1 MLTIENIHKS
11 YGDKVLFHS
20 ISCTIGEQ
28 EKIGLIGV
36 NGTGKST
43 LLKIIAGLE
52 QPEAGIIKH
61 PKDYHIEYADQQP
74 VLDDD
79 LTVME
84 QIYYGD
90 STIMQ
95 VMRQYEQALLQLQQ
109 KPDNQQAQDRLMH
122 MQAKMDEEEA
132 WEANTAAKT
141 ILTKLGITDFTS
153 KVEML
158 SGGQKKRVALAKA
171 LLQPADLLLLD
182 EPTNH
187 LDNETAEWLEAYLQ
201 SYKGS
206 FILITHDRYFLNR
219 ATNRIFELDKGNLHQ
234 YEGNYE
240 VFLEK
245 KAEREALEASDE
257 IKHHNTLRRELAWL
271 KRGARARSTKQ
282 KARKERIEKMQEKKF
297 QTSNESIAF
306 QAGSS
311 RLGKQVLELVEV
323 GKSYERKELIS
334 GFSHIILPGDRI
346 GIIGA
351 NGTGK
356 TTLLNLMAA
365 RISPDE
371 GSVETGR
378 TVKIGYYT
386 QGDEELNGT
395 MRVIDYIKEQ
405 AEVIH
410 TVDGDTIT
418 AEQMLERFLFSRA
431 EQWTFIRKLSGGERR
446 RLYLLKVLMQEP
458 NVLLLDEP
466 TNDLDTQT
474 LSVLEEYLEHFPG
487 VVITVS
493 HDRYFLDRTVD
504 KLFVFAGHGKINVF
518 YGNYSAFLEQHESL
532 KTEKKKEKKPV
543 QERTKKQKKK
553 LSYQDQKEW
562 NTIEDHIMELEMKMD
577 RIQTEISEAG
587 SDSEIVQELFSRQ
600 QDTEKELEN
609 KMERWEELA
618 LLVEEMN
625 KKE

>member
-1 MLTIENIHKS
+1 MLTVENIHKS

-20 ISCTIGEQ
+20 ISCAITEQ
-28 EKIGLIGV
+28 EKIGLIGI

-43 LLKIIAGLE
+43 LLKIFAGLE
-52 QPEAGIIKH
+52 QPEAGLIKH
-61 PKDYHIEYADQQP
+61 PKDYHVEYAHQQP
-74 VLDDD
+74 VLEDD

-90 STIMQ
+90 SSMMK
-95 VMRQYEQALLQLQQ
+95 VMREYEHALLQLQEQ
-109 KPDNQQAQDRLMH
+109 PENQAAQERLMH
-122 MQAKMDEEEA
+122 MQQKMDEEEA

-141 ILTKLGITDFTS
+141 ILTKLGITDS
-153 KVEML
+153 KRKVKTL
-158 SGGQKKRVALAKA
+158 SGGQKKRVSLAKA
-171 LLQPADLLLLD
+171 LLQPANLLLLD

-187 LDNETAEWLEAYLQ
+187 LDNETVDWLETYLQ

-219 ATNRIFELDKGNLHQ
+219 ATNRIFELEQGNLYH

-282 KARKERIEKMQEKKF
+282 KARKERIEEMQEKTFHTK
-297 QTSNESIAF
+297 SESIAF
-306 QAGSS
+306 QAGSA
-311 RLGKQVLELVEV
+311 RLGKQVLKLDRVS
-323 GKSYERKELIS
+323 KSYEEQKLIS
-334 GFSHIILPGDRI
+334 DFSHVILPEDRI

-356 TTLLNLMAA
+356 TTLLNLLAA

-371 GSVETGR
+371 GTVEAGQ

-386 QGDEELNGT
+386 QGEEELDGT

-410 TVDGDTIT
+410 TVDGDVIT
-418 AEQMLERFLFSRA
+418 AEQMLERFLFARK

-474 LSVLEEYLEHFPG
+474 LSVLEAYLEQFPG

-504 KLFVFAGHGKINVF
+504 KLFVFAGLGKINVF
-518 YGNYSAFLEQHESL
+518 YGNYSAFLEQQIAS
-532 KTEKKKEKKPV
+532 TEKRKEKKPA
-543 QERTKKQKKK
+543 EKGMPNKKKK
-553 LSYQDQKEW
+553 LSYHEQKEW
-562 NTIEDHIMELEMKMD
+562 NTIEDHIMELEMK
-577 RIQTEISEAG
+577 IEQTQAKITEAG
-587 SDSEIVQELFSRQ
+587 SDSEKVQELFSKQ
-600 QDTEKELEN
+600 QDTEEELE
-609 KMERWEELA
+609 KQMERWEELA

-625 KKE
+625 NKD

>member
-20 ISCTIGEQ
+20 ISCVIRDQ

-52 QPEAGIIKH
+52 QPERGTVKH
-61 PKDYHIEYADQQP
+61 PKDYHIEYAHQQP
-74 VLDDD
+74 VLDDN

-84 QIYYGD
+84 QIYYGE
-90 STIMQ
+90 STIMT
-95 VMRQYEQALLQLQQ
+95 VMREYEYALLQLQQ
-109 KPDNQQAQDRLMH
+109 QPDNQTAQDKLLK
-122 MQAKMDEEEA
+122 MQQKMDEEQA
-132 WEANTAAKT
+132 WEANTTAKT

-153 KVEML
+153 KVGLL

-187 LDNETAEWLEAYLQ
+187 LDNETIEWLEAYLQ

-219 ATNRIFELDKGNLHQ
+219 ATNRIFELDQGNLYQ

-257 IKHHNTLRRELAWL
+257 IKHQNTLRRELAWL

-282 KARKERIEKMQEKKF
+282 KARKERIGEMQEKTFHTKR
-297 QTSNESIAF
+297 ESISL
-306 QAGSS
+306 QAGAP
-311 RLGKQVLELVEV
+311 RLGKQVVELEEV
-323 GKSYERKELIS
+323 SKSYGKQNLID
-334 GFSHIILPGDRI
+334 GFSHMILPGDRV

-356 TTLLNLMAA
+356 TTLLNLLAA
-365 RISPDE
+365 RISPDA
-371 GSVETGR
+371 GRVKTGQ

-386 QGDEELNGT
+386 QGEEELDGS

-405 AEVIH
+405 AEVIY
-410 TVDGDTIT
+410 TADGNTIT

-431 EQWTFIRKLSGGERR
+431 EQWNFIRKLSGGERR
-446 RLYLLKVLMQEP
+446 RLYLLKILMQEP

-474 LSVLEEYLEHFPG
+474 LSVLEDYLEHFPG

-504 KLFVFAGHGKINVF
+504 KLFIFAGQGKIDIF
-518 YGNYSAFLEQHESL
+518 YGNYSAFLEQQPDE
-532 KTEKKKEKKPV
+532 TEKKKEKKTVEKRPP
-543 QERTKKQKKK
+543 KQKKK
-553 LSYQDQKEW
+553 LSYHEQKEW
-562 NTIEDHIMELEMKMD
+562 NTIEDHIMELEMRIE
-577 RIQTEISEAG
+577 RIQTEITEAG
-587 SDSEIVQELFSRQ
+587 SDSEKVQDLFSEQ
-600 QDTEKELEN
+600 QSAERELEK
-609 KMERWEELA
+609 KMERWEVLA
-618 LLVEEMN
+618 LMVEEMDY
-625 KKE
+625 KQ